1 MVGALPWDIGNP
13 TYALTVR
20 VPGGDFD
27 AIVQKVRE
35 ELGREGFGVLTEIDL
50 KATLKKKLDVDV
62 PRYLILGA
70 CNPELAHM
78 ALKAEPGIGSLL
90 PCNVVVAQEKDAVAV
105 SAIDPLVMFSVVGRP
120 DIAPLAS
127 QVKEKLSRSL
137 NGVESSI

>member
-1 MVGALPWDIGNP
+1 MVGAPPWDIGNP

-35 ELGREGFGVLTEIDL
+35 ELSREGFGVLTEIDL
-50 KATLKKKLDVDV
+50 KTTLKKKLDVDV

-70 CNPELAHM
+70 CNPELAHL
-78 ALKAEPGIGSLL
+78 ALKAEPGIGALL

-105 SAIDPLVMFSVVGRP
+105 SAIDPVAMFSVVGRP

-137 NGVESSI
+137 KGVESSI

>member
-13 TYALTVR
+13 TYAITVR

-35 ELGREGFGVLTEIDL
+35 ELSREGFGVLTEIDL
-50 KATLKKKLDVDV
+50 KTTLKKKLDVDV

-70 CNPELAHM
+70 CHPELAHM
-78 ALKAEPGIGSLL
+78 AVKAEPGIGALL

-120 DIAPLAS
+120 DIVALAS

-137 NGVESSI
+137 NGVGSSI